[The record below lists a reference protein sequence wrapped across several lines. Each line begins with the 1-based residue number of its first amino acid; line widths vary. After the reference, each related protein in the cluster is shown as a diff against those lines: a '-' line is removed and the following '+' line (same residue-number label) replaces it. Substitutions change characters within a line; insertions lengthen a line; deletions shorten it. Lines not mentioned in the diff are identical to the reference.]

1 MTGFQDH
8 PLWPRLRQY
17 FRIEVYD
24 RDGSAVRPRIRIEV
38 DALPT
43 DLQAEALAATMH
55 CVACGKSIHPIRLR
69 QPHAGRGHP
78 GNLYYAP
85 CCPLEVSVGCS
96 RGAAAREEYERFRPL
111 MPRPKPG
118 PTLFR

>member
-1 MTGFQDH
+1 MSFQNH

-24 RDGSAVRPRIRIEV
+24 RDGSARRPRIRIEL
-38 DALPT
+38 DTPPA
-43 DLQAEALAATMH
+43 DLLAEALRATMP
-55 CVACGKSIHPIRLR
+55 CVACRNSIHPIRTR
-69 QPHAGRGHP
+69 DQSGRGRTGHF
-78 GNLYYAP
+78 YYAP

-96 RGAAAREEYERFRPL
+96 RGAAAREEYERFRPM